1 MEWLSDVLRYI
12 FLFLDSIVYSLIGK
26 AYELFMDIAATNIF
40 ADGTITKFANRVYAL
55 LAIFMLFRLSFSI
68 LTYIVNPESA
78 SDKSAGGGKLIGN
91 VLITIILLISVP
103 WGFKQVIKLQNELLK
118 DNIVGKIILGVG
130 FDSSSNTSST
140 TTNTSSIKNQLAPGD
155 EMAWTVFTAFFYPD
169 KEECEDSIKSL
180 EVSDECKTT
189 LGNYGDAYQRIT
201 KSRLVNAVIGSG
213 LETARDT
220 TTNEY
225 IFEYTPLI
233 STLVGGFVA
242 YILILFCIQI
252 AVRSVKLGVLELIAP
267 IPVISYLDPKQG
279 KDGMFKKWLKVCGKT
294 FADLFIRLAAIYF
307 AIFLISEITSGGG
320 MENSLTGQK
329 ANFLVR
335 VLIILGALMFAKDL
349 PKFIEEITGIKLDG
363 GFSLNPFKNNALLG
377 GLVGGAVGAGL
388 GAVGGFAGNLLAGNK
403 MRDAVR
409 GGFKGFASGGIGGI
423 KDKGLKKDTFTRGA
437 QAGVRSGTNYANWRA
452 AGSTMGGRMTDRMKS
467 AVGARTKAQ
476 ELDDQIKAYDDIAGL
491 HKSAE
496 DYVVGELAKS
506 KNGKWAKS
514 SQDITFTGSDG
525 ANHTIKAGTNLNN
538 LKNALEDKNLSPY
551 QRTLLTEEITALQDY
566 LVDNYMENAGDG
578 AVVSFISQADA
589 IAKQNDI
596 DVKSVSASTFRDAKK
611 TSKQGSSRIKG
622 SSEYQS
628 AKANANANKEAKA
641 NK

>member
-68 LTYIVNPESA
+68 LTYIVNPEST
-78 SDKSAGGGKLIGN
+78 SDKSTGGGKLIGN

-180 EVSDECKTT
+180 EVSDECKTA
-189 LGNYGDAYQRIT
+189 LGNYGDTYQRIT
-201 KSRLVNAVIGSG
+201 KSRLVNAIIGSG

-363 GFSLNPFKNNALLG
+363 AGFSLNPMKSLSSIP
-377 GLVGGAVGAGL
+377 LVGGGLAAGL
-388 GAVGGFAGNLLAGNK
+388 GIAGAGALAAGRLGSGVISSGAKAAINK
-403 MRDAVR
+403 I
-409 GGFKGFASGGIGGI
+409 SGGKYGESFQSGMATTASRAGMRMKAGFESAGSNWRNYKGDGKYTTMGDKYKSLTEGYGKGKKSFKEIDKNWRRGQKVEQDLAAQGLNFQDFNGI
-423 KDKGLKKDTFTRGA
+423 NSAAYDIAYNHDEFKHSLMNLDKQDTVNKEYVNALFEAQSQGTSWAGKTINGKSYTAADLATLKKDA
-437 QAGVRSGTNYANWRA
+437 EASQKALAGLEKVHE
-452 AGSTMGGRMTDRMKS
+452 TMRQKYG
-467 AVGARTKAQ
+467 
-476 ELDDQIKAYDDIAGL
+476 DDAKIQDGIKA
-491 HKSAE
+491 K
-496 DYVVGELAKS
+496 
-506 KNGKWAKS
+506 KN
-514 SQDITFTGSDG
+514 
-525 ANHTIKAGTNLNN
+525 NPTNPT
-538 LKNALEDKNLSPY
+538 K
-551 QRTLLTEEITALQDY
+551 
-566 LVDNYMENAGDG
+566 
-578 AVVSFISQADA
+578 
-589 IAKQNDI
+589 
-596 DVKSVSASTFRDAKK
+596 
-611 TSKQGSSRIKG
+611 
-622 SSEYQS
+622 
-628 AKANANANKEAKA
+628 
-641 NK
+641 

>member
-68 LTYIVNPESA
+68 LTYIVNPDSA
-78 SDKSAGGGKLIGN
+78 SDKSTGGGKLIGN

-140 TTNTSSIKNQLAPGD
+140 TTNTSSITNQLAPGD

-180 EVSDECKTT
+180 EVSADCKTA
-189 LGNYGDAYQRIT
+189 LGNYGDTYQRIT
-201 KSRLVNAVIGSG
+201 KSRLVNAIIGSG

-320 MENSLTGQK
+320 MENSLTEQK

-363 GFSLNPFKNNALLG
+363 AGFSLNPMKTLATVPIAGAL
-377 GLVGGAVGAGL
+377 AA
-388 GAVGGFAGNLLAGNK
+388 
-403 MRDAVR
+403 RT
-409 GGFKGFASGGIGGI
+409 IGGI
-423 KDKGLKKDTFTRGA
+423 DSKIHGNGFFHGFKNTDGVKLGGSKDKSILDTYDRQIRKEVNKKRDMTRPAYEGKRDVKKIDEKWNKGEKIRNKLGLNG
-437 QAGVRSGTNYANWRA
+437 Q
-452 AGSTMGGRMTDRMKS
+452 MK
-467 AVGARTKAQ
+467 
-476 ELDDQIKAYDDIAGL
+476 
-491 HKSAE
+491 
-496 DYVVGELAKS
+496 
-506 KNGKWAKS
+506 
-514 SQDITFTGSDG
+514 DG
-525 ANHTIKAGTNLNN
+525 AGNDYFDGT
-538 LKNALEDKNLSPY
+538 
-551 QRTLLTEEITALQDY
+551 TLA
-566 LVDNYMENAGDG
+566 NYRN
-578 AVVSFISQADA
+578 VY
-589 IAKQNDI
+589 
-596 DVKSVSASTFRDAKK
+596 
-611 TSKQGSSRIKG
+611 G
-622 SSEYQS
+622 SSEFASSKMKLDHADNVRKQYEKALEQARYGGGVPSTGVTVDGKTYYDIGSLSEGYAS
-628 AKANANANKEAKA
+628 AQKSVKGLEDVHNAMRNVHQKDAEMEDAIKFRKYNQNNPANV
-641 NK
+641 